1 MNADDTRLASAGPN
15 DDGTVPMQ
23 RPLTARTRGLLSKML
38 RKSPST
44 VKHAKN
50 KSTVGI
56 SSKDFFAQEAMVGA
70 LLSPTEVYAGRD
82 TPPPVPEIT
91 TDQYHALKAG
101 IKSEDNSPETQ
112 SLPST
117 VAQRPM
123 TISAGQH
130 RQHRQ
135 HRQQQYSSLTHALAS
150 AATETA
156 ASAAT
161 TKDSNAVESE
171 PLIKSKS
178 VSAGSSYEYQRRR
191 PAMLKLDG
199 AADGAQQ
206 QPYAKLQRTGVPPMP
221 QSALTPRVARDDGN
235 DSDDVFYGPKPGSSA
250 QATTE
255 GKRRSPL
262 WRTKLSFTNSRRPDS
277 RRQRHQSFDER
288 SVDITVHPQLYPQSP
303 LVSVPTAPA
312 TSHGRSAGYGPPGKS
327 LGSLLAGLD
336 EDTCGDA
343 SPGIMQDDMLERD
356 DSVGDLGNLDMDFL
370 LTIQRN
376 TALEARRQRRRDAR
390 RNTVSFTGGA
400 RAAAA
405 RAVGGDLEPMPM
417 PAAHSSQKR
426 SQLAEEL
433 DLDGIPSSQAD
444 MSGGAEF
451 APAQRNICS
460 DDESVVGDAELA
472 TAVHIQQHM
481 PKRIASGHASF
492 ETAFDEAHADPSSS
506 TLMADGYSNAHRGT
520 PNSSGITHEG
530 SAMPLQPRPE
540 SGSACRLDS
549 KMADDARPSTAT
561 RRSRAAETHAAYSIE
576 TASRPLASRLSSL
589 LAPPSAPASQSSSG
603 SPTCSVLK
611 SPTALGHRMLRTPTT
626 PGPPVP
632 GQGRPHHLSVN
643 PLLRL
648 PHNSEITGPPIFS
661 PTAKYNASCSTSTTP
676 IADRF
681 PDDSIQHSSR
691 PGMQSR
697 SSYAQWAEPHGTHR
711 PHLGIYTDIASP
723 TGSVTSLSSGSTTAV
738 SSSIDAMLSLPAT
751 ASQRHPPLPGARKF
765 SQQHIYT
772 QALLS
777 PTSSPDIL
785 SRSATNL
792 PVRSSADTNVSVGA
806 APMSVSHSK
815 SMRKMPFG
823 RHNLDSPVGSISEA
837 QAIQLRPSNA
847 DLGHV
852 VATLVDDPLARR
864 KIRDQ
869 LASSTAFDKLL
880 EEDEGFTM
888 AISLTPSNVGV
899 NY

>member
-1 MNADDTRLASAGPN
+1 
-15 DDGTVPMQ
+15 
-23 RPLTARTRGLLSKML
+23 ML

-91 TDQYHALKAG
+91 TNQYHALKAG

-112 SLPST
+112 SPPST
-117 VAQRPM
+117 IAQRPM

-135 HRQQQYSSLTHALAS
+135 HRQQQCSSLTHMLTS
-150 AATETA
+150 A

-161 TKDSNAVESE
+161 TKDSNAIESE

-178 VSAGSSYEYQRRR
+178 ISAGSSHEYQRRR
-191 PAMLKLDG
+191 PAMLRLDG
-199 AADGAQQ
+199 AADGTQQ
-206 QPYAKLQRTGVPPMP
+206 QPYAKLQWTDVPPMP
-221 QSALTPRVARDDGN
+221 QSALTPRMARDDGN
-235 DSDDVFYGPKPGSSA
+235 DSDDGSSA

-312 TSHGRSAGYGPPGKS
+312 TSHGRSAGHGPPGKS

-343 SPGIMQDDMLERD
+343 SPGIMQGDMLERD

-390 RNTVSFTGGA
+390 RNTMSFTGGA

-405 RAVGGDLEPMPM
+405 RA
-417 PAAHSSQKR
+417 
-426 SQLAEEL
+426 LAEEL

-444 MSGGAEF
+444 MSGGAGF

-481 PKRIASGHASF
+481 PKGIASGHASF

-506 TLMADGYSNAHRGT
+506 TLMADGYRNAHHGT
-520 PNSSGITHEG
+520 PNSSGIT
-530 SAMPLQPRPE
+530 
-540 SGSACRLDS
+540 GSACRRNS

-561 RRSRAAETHAAYSIE
+561 RRSRAAETHAAHSIE

-589 LAPPSAPASQSSSG
+589 LAPPGAPASQSSSG

-611 SPTALGHRMLRTPTT
+611 SPTALGHRMLRAPTT

-643 PLLRL
+643 PPLRL
-648 PHNSEITGPPIFS
+648 PHNSETTGPPIFS

-697 SSYAQWAEPHGTHR
+697 SSYTQWAEPHGTHR

-823 RHNLDSPVGSISEA
+823 RHNLDSPVGSLSEA

-847 DLGHV
+847 DSGHV

-864 KIRDQ
+864 RIRDQ